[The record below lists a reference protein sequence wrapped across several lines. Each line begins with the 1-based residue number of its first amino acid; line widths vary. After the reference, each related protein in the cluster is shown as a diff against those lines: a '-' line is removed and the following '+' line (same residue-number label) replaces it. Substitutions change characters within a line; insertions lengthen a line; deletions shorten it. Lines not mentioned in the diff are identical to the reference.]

1 MLDLV
6 FVANFG
12 MGIAGV
18 AWATIIAQAVSGALC
33 VIRILRMRDQ
43 DGLRMRD
50 AVRLRQ
56 MQIVEREIEKAWG
69 MKL

>member
-1 MLDLV
+1 
-6 FVANFG
+6 
-12 MGIAGV
+12 
-18 AWATIIAQAVSGALC
+18 
-33 VIRILRMRDQ
+33 MRDQ